1 MVIGKRSTLVKVF
14 DILLLDRVLI
24 GLFGP
29 LKVILFP
36 QKSFWIPKVILVSKK
51 TCWTSKSH
59 FGPPEVNLVPQMS
72 LYSPKCHYTPPKVIL
87 DLQTDMLDPQKS
99 YWSPKRYF
107 GPPKQLEYSREG
119 RYVARCFRG
128 PLLVHRMMGG

>member
-1 MVIGKRSTLVKVF
+1 MLIGKRSTLEKVF

-36 QKSFWIPKVILVSKK
+36 QKSFWIPRVILVSKK

-72 LYSPKCHYTPPKVIL
+72 LYSHKCHYTPPKVIL

-107 GPPKQLEYSREG
+107 GPPKS
-119 RYVARCFRG
+119 FG
-128 PLLVHRMMGG
+128 PSKVILVS